1 MMAMQY
7 TITLPHGHAPE
18 AIAQRVEQRHP
29 LFVGRAGLQHKSYLY
44 NHTES
49 IYAPFY
55 VWQNDD
61 ELTNFLL
68 DDLFSGVVAS
78 FNRPRIRSWQ
88 VLHTYDA
95 GEPSTARYARLERD
109 TIAAEADVRK
119 LVEKEW
125 AEQTALRVHD
135 ELRFHIIGL
144 DPDRWEIIRYSEW
157 TDKSR
162 AAKPEADCILEYDIL
177 DLWRK
182 I

>member
-7 TITLPHGHAPE
+7 TISLPRGHAPE
-18 AIAQRVEQRHP
+18 AIQERVEKRHP
-29 LFVGRAGLQHKSYLY
+29 LFVGREGLKHKSYLY
-44 NHTES
+44 NAKEAV
-49 IYAPFY
+49 YAPFY
-55 VWQNDD
+55 VWENDD

-68 DDLFSGVVAS
+68 DDLFHGVVTS
-78 FNRPRIRSWQ
+78 FSRPRIRSWQ

-95 GEPSTARYARLERD
+95 NRPDKARYARLESD
-109 TIAAEADVRK
+109 TIPAEADVRK

-125 AEQTALRVHD
+125 ANQTALRVHE
-135 ELRFHIIGL
+135 ELGFHIIGL

-157 TDKSR
+157 TDKS
-162 AAKPEADCILEYDIL
+162 AAPKPEADCILEYDIL